1 MEVNSTTILPF
12 ASGLPLKIDNP
23 PKANASNSPTTYP
36 NSENIPPP
44 SKKHSIRV
52 LDPATRIAIKLHKM
66 ENWHLLNDEMTVSDT
81 KSNNDLSE
89 SLKLIESWHE
99 KKDAIEKTIT
109 DQRLKNYLE
118 KDVEAGNPVIDILI
132 E

>member
-1 MEVNSTTILPF
+1 M
-12 ASGLPLKIDNP
+12 
-23 PKANASNSPTTYP
+23 
-36 NSENIPPP
+36 
-44 SKKHSIRV
+44 